1 MVEAPLETLSFRQ
14 IGVVIEEYAV
24 SFDGIK
30 MLDLLDLET
39 QMEGCFESFARIADM
54 ECENLEAPE
63 ATGNL

>member
-1 MVEAPLETLSFRQ
+1 LKRSAFGKSAW
-14 IGVVIEEYAV
+14 VIEEYAV

-54 ECENLEAPE
+54 ECENLGAPE